1 MNELKLFCSE
11 KFGQIRTV
19 VKEHEILFAATDVA
33 RCLGYSNPQKA
44 VRDHCKLEGVNE
56 MDTPTKNQYGAT
68 VIQKMKFITKGNVL
82 RLVAKSTLPQAE
94 KIESWIFDEV
104 IPSVLETGGYISTNP
119 SDTPEEIMARALIV
133 AQKTIEQSRQR
144 IQMLESENESL
155 TQENRALAPRA
166 AYTDKVLQ
174 SASTYTFTQMAIEPM
189 SNKQALQVFEHYK
202 VRTVW
207 DEVSQKWYF
216 SVTDVVGVLTDSANP
231 SAYWR
236 KLKQR
241 LKNEGNESVTNCHRL
256 KLLASDGKRY
266 LTDVADTEQLFRLIQ
281 SIPSPKAEPFKQWMA
296 HVATIRIDQMMNP
309 ELSIEQAREDY
320 RKKGYSERWINQR
333 MKGIEARNEL
343 TEEWDKRGVQKKQ
356 YAILTDDITKTWSD
370 RTTSQYKQLKRLDP
384 KKKESLRDNMTT
396 IELALNTL
404 AEASTTEIS
413 RKVKPKTFAENRAVA
428 QKGGNVAKIA
438 RNNLE
443 EQLGRSVITSQRASD
458 YLPQQLKREELESK
472 NDDNDEA

>member
-1 MNELKLFCSE
+1 
-11 KFGQIRTV
+11 
-19 VKEHEILFAATDVA
+19 
-33 RCLGYSNPQKA
+33 
-44 VRDHCKLEGVNE
+44 
-56 MDTPTKNQYGAT
+56 
-68 VIQKMKFITKGNVL
+68 
-82 RLVAKSTLPQAE
+82 
-94 KIESWIFDEV
+94 
-104 IPSVLETGGYISTNP
+104 
-119 SDTPEEIMARALIV
+119 
-133 AQKTIEQSRQR
+133 
-144 IQMLESENESL
+144 
-155 TQENRALAPRA
+155 
-166 AYTDKVLQ
+166 
-174 SASTYTFTQMAIEPM
+174 M

-413 RKVKPKTFAENRAVA
+413 RKVKPKTFAENRSVA